1 MVPINKITFEMDH
14 FLCINND
21 WTLLLAFQVLTFLML
36 FRDNFVI
43 WIKMLPKY
51 LSGEKT
57 FEMDRFHC
65 TCNAWVL
72 LLFRCF
78 WDIMGFMG
86 NFSFGGKNY
95 LQTHISDHFYAS
107 DQQKL
112 PEKLTNFNVL
122 AMTEVDNLFPE
133 RTLRVNVLSGDFS
146 V

>member
-1 MVPINKITFEMDH
+1 
-14 FLCINND
+14 
-21 WTLLLAFQVLTFLML
+21 
-36 FRDNFVI
+36 
-43 WIKMLPKY
+43 
-51 LSGEKT
+51 
-57 FEMDRFHC
+57 
-65 TCNAWVL
+65 
-72 LLFRCF
+72 
-78 WDIMGFMG
+78 MGFMG

-95 LQTHISDHFYAS
+95 LQTHISDNFYAS